1 MNDPIE
7 LPTYYD
13 EDLAELS
20 PFELTDL
27 LIENEDRIPRN
38 VIDECA
44 RHNEAMVAHLSML
57 HEDDYLWLTDASS
70 GEWWLRLHAAMIL
83 GLIPAESAGLLLA
96 ELMRRM
102 SLEDEVDLQDW
113 LSGYWPALFRNKPES
128 VQPALRQLCE
138 DGSYELRIPYS
149 DPRELIMDILK
160 HGAEVEVIK
169 PEALRRDVAEC
180 LRQATA
186 KYTTRK
192 MKTCA
197 QIVH

>member
-128 VQPALRQLCE
+128 VHA
-138 DGSYELRIPYS
+138 
-149 DPRELIMDILK
+149 
-160 HGAEVEVIK
+160 
-169 PEALRRDVAEC
+169 
-180 LRQATA
+180 
-186 KYTTRK
+186 
-192 MKTCA
+192 CA
-197 QIVH
+197 QRPRSAQGIPCQRDASRYGRRGSICTR